1 MGQLLIDV
9 ISTDDR
15 GLIGFTEIG
24 EEVPLSA
31 PKAGAI
37 IEDFLGCGRT
47 EIPMNIERKIKKS
60 DDKTYFYFENL
71 IEGNG
76 INIQPYNLYTRRK

>member
-1 MGQLLIDV
+1 MGQKLVDV
-9 ISTDDR
+9 MSTNDR
-15 GLIGFTEIG
+15 GLVGFTKNG

-37 IEDFLGCGRT
+37 IEDVLSCGKT
-47 EIPMNIERKIKKS
+47 EIPMNIRRKIKES

-71 IEGNG
+71 IKGNG